1 VIYPYNRILS
11 GNKMNEVLVHDM
23 AWINLENMLNKRS
36 HKQNKT
42 KTPHIINISLPLLL
56 NIQNRKIYRD
66 IKRLR
71 VFRV

>member
-1 VIYPYNRILS
+1 
-11 GNKMNEVLVHDM
+11 MNEVLVHDM

-56 NIQNRKIYRD
+56 NIQNRKIYRETKSRLTIAKAGCFGYHC
-66 IKRLR
+66 IKK
-71 VFRV
+71 